1 MNGRSFML
9 AALIAGAVMGALGN
23 LPVFNL
29 INCFLCIWVWV
40 GGFLA
45 VYLYRRFEHEVS
57 VLSPGQGAGVGALAG
72 LIGAFF
78 GIVVYAL
85 TSVISMPLFADVARF
100 LQVEGDVPFKSGL
113 PGLPEIVG
121 SALVFLVLD
130 IVLYP
135 LFGAIS
141 GFIAAS
147 FWPKAATA

>member
-9 AALIAGAVMGALGN
+9 AALVAGAVMGTLGN

-45 VYLYRRFEHEVS
+45 VYLYRRFEHGVS

-72 LIGAFF
+72 LVGAFV
-78 GIVVYAL
+78 GIVVYSL
-85 TSVISMPLFADVARF
+85 TSFISVPLFANLERALQIQGDMPFQSGVA
-100 LQVEGDVPFKSGL
+100 S
-113 PGLPEIVG
+113 LPEVVG
-121 SALVFLVLD
+121 SALVFLILNM
-130 IVLYP
+130 ILYP

-147 FWPKAATA
+147 VGAKTAAA